1 MPYERDTAPRG
12 RGAAPYEGDTA
23 PRERGTAPY
32 ESDTARRGPDTAPRG
47 RERVCRIRAD
57 RDGPLLVE
65 GPVEIIGPD
74 GEPVVSRRFVVA
86 ICTCRRSRTYPWC
99 DTSHRRR
106 GKPADDPVPGGTEAL
121 E

>member
-1 MPYERDTAPRG
+1 MPYEHDAV
-12 RGAAPYEGDTA
+12 
-23 PRERGTAPY
+23 PREREAVPG
-32 ESDTARRGPDTAPRG
+32 G

-74 GEPVVSRRFVVA
+74 GRQAVSRRFLVA
-86 ICTCRRSRTYPWC
+86 VCTCRRSRTYPWC

-106 GKPADDPVPGGTEAL
+106 GRPADEPGPAGDDPGCAGGETQE
-121 E
+121 

>member
-1 MPYERDTAPRG
+1 VPNE
-12 RGAAPYEGDTA
+12 
-23 PRERGTAPY
+23 
-32 ESDTARRGPDTAPRG
+32 

-65 GPVEIIGPD
+65 GPVEVIGPD
-74 GEPVVSRRFVVA
+74 GDVVVSRRFLVA

-106 GKPADDPVPGGTEAL
+106 GKAADEQGPARRETGESRRGTSQ
-121 E
+121 